1 MLTRASGL
9 DRGQGG
15 NRLKTYGRARSV
27 GAAAFA
33 ALTIGAL
40 GPGAA
45 SAAVSVKVSGDDGN
59 PVPLGGAVNLRNMN
73 PRLTI
78 NSLATDHFDLSVA
91 GPGGAKVASDLK
103 CYSNYNN
110 GESPKLIDYIGNGDY
125 TVTLTT
131 YTTSSCTVG
140 ASPQSLSFRVTA
152 STSLGTPQNAVLTR
166 KAGSIIPNTVSV
178 PIDLNPGALST
189 EVFVG
194 RNVAANPDGSLPATA
209 KQAFV
214 DSTTKTVPVRLD
226 QGPGNYVVAARAK
239 GYSGTLNPQAFS
251 PWAAPVTIKT
261 FDPFDLERFT
271 WTDQRGPSYRLT
283 AKVRSAGASGR
294 VSVAIGKG
302 TKGKYKSYGTVKL
315 SSKHTFSKRFRLS
328 GTGKYRIRFKYK
340 GNANVAGG
348 FEVRKFQIRKTFRF
362 SSASIAG

>member
-1 MLTRASGL
+1 MKTHRTRTVLLAVTSAL
-9 DRGQGG
+9 
-15 NRLKTYGRARSV
+15 SV
-27 GAAAFA
+27 GALAPAAAGA
-33 ALTIGAL
+33 AVTLSVTGNEGNAVPITAGLNIRYMNPQLTI
-40 GPGAA
+40 AA
-45 SAAVSVKVSGDDGN
+45 A
-59 PVPLGGAVNLRNMN
+59 
-73 PRLTI
+73 
-78 NSLATDHFDLSVA
+78 ATDYWGLSVT
-91 GPGGAKVASDLK
+91 GPNGGLVARDTGCLHGPAS
-103 CYSNYNN
+103 SR
-110 GESPKLIDYIGNGDY
+110 PFVDYVGNGAY

-131 YTTSSCTVG
+131 YNAGCVATATQTLPF
-140 ASPQSLSFRVTA
+140 AITA

-178 PIDLNPGALST
+178 PIDLNPGALTT
-189 EVFVG
+189 EAFVA
-194 RNVAANPDGSLPATA
+194 RNVAANPDGSLPGTLKQLFPDSTA
-209 KQAFV
+209 K
-214 DSTTKTVPVRLD
+214 TVAVRLD

-251 PWAAPVTIKT
+251 PWSAPVTIKT

-283 AKVRSAGASGR
+283 AKVRSAGATGR